1 MESGVAKGTGMKSP
15 LPSPAPLLSLSR
27 PASLLPPS
35 PSITYNF
42 RSCCTRN
49 ATGNTADSS
58 PGLVSGSDSYLGWG
72 GYIRERERNREG
84 RKWKRRDGSCDHS
97 QRLILKRIL
106 GRGLRWQFFLSLS
119 SLLFFSFLFFSFRFF
134 SFFLS
139 FARSGGAQRLL
150 YS

>member
-1 MESGVAKGTGMKSP
+1 MKSP

-42 RSCCTRN
+42 RSCCTRP
-49 ATGNTADSS
+49 AQRHRQHRRLFARPRRIGIRLLSR
-58 PGLVSGSDSYLGWG
+58 LRRIYK
-72 GYIRERERNREG
+72 REREKNREG

-119 SLLFFSFLFFSFRFF
+119 SLLFFSFLFFSFHFF